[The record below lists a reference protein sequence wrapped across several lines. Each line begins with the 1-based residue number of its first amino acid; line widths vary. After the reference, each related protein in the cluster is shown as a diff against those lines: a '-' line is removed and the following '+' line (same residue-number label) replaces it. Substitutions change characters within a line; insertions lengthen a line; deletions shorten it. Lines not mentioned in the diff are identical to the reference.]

1 MVEAGEEEVI
11 EFKWGTRKGLGGK
24 KKDVQFYES
33 FTYDGVEYSLF
44 DSVFLYK
51 EGEPEHYIGKILKI
65 WENSDK
71 SKKVKILWYFRP
83 SEILNFLEG
92 SETLEN
98 ELFLASGEGEGLV
111 NVNPLEAI
119 SGKCNIV
126 CISKDIRNPY
136 PSDEE
141 VQMAEF
147 VFYRFFDVGMRKILD
162 KIVVDKIAGIEV
174 KNIFNNL
181 DSQKVVGL
189 VKPDLDNKEVS
200 GNFMASNEVVA
211 LSSQKKSQ
219 PLIEKPDGKCFD
231 TLVRENAASK
241 SLLGEKP
248 TCSIGVKEA
257 SKSANALHTISNKKT
272 VPQAKVEEKRGC
284 KDSLVKQKSF
294 AKLSHGLIA
303 GLEMKEI
310 TKMDDGSGKGSIEK
324 NILMSRGDSKRDDR
338 KDVGVPIGQIKKG
351 LEEENASKKGKR
363 GGFGKVSS
371 LKKNNNGQNRRLITY
386 DDDNNDD
393 LKTIAPCSSKEK
405 YKVQRAMDSCD
416 VEELPSKKLKIDKKL
431 AKLTSD
437 KLRKES
443 SMISPNVEH
452 KLDFRPMEVTRRPN
466 DEDRSKWFKEIPW
479 EEKMKTAYEQGR
491 LVLLQN
497 LDPSLSSSEVQ
508 YGAAVFNKV
517 LYMCYSVMGYGGHHA
532 NIIWTGFKESCTA
545 RMIQKTAYSS
555 PHSGQA
561 FVIFKKSEAAES
573 VVRKL
578 DEGCLLMSNGRPL
591 VASSGVPCFPK
602 KKPIFYGHHVVD
614 QLRMMQMQREI
625 KDVVSTSHCSQPNN
639 IEYDMGI
646 EWCLLQERANKS
658 WRMLYQ
664 LPTFLAYAF
673 DFWFRANEVVL
684 LSQQQ
689 QNGYM
694 VSLKSI
700 SPKLWINVGG

>member
-497 LDPSLSSSEVQ
+497 LDPSLSSSE
-508 YGAAVFNKV
+508 
-517 LYMCYSVMGYGGHHA
+517 

-664 LPTFLAYAF
+664 QQG
-673 DFWFRANEVVL
+673 EE
-684 LSQQQ
+684 LSKLKAK
-689 QNGYM
+689 
-694 VSLKSI
+694 LKSKI
-700 SPKLWINVGG
+700 